1 MPARVQA
8 FPHDLPLIPTR
19 DDEELTRV
27 MDERER
33 LGRRIAELRPRS
45 FRRIE
50 LQVRM
55 RELTR
60 RQLELE
66 TRTGKAGTP

>member
-1 MPARVQA
+1 MPTRVQA
-8 FPHDLPLIPTR
+8 FPHDLPLIATS
-19 DDEELTRV
+19 DDGELLKV

-45 FRRIE
+45 FKRIE

-55 RELTR
+55 RELTK

-66 TRTGKAGTP
+66 TRTGKAGA